1 MEPKSPGVVRNCF
14 YLLLP
19 ILKIQKLQILAPEL
33 FEIRAVASIG
43 FYSPMTAASQLSME
57 TIMVQT

>member
-1 MEPKSPGVVRNCF
+1 MGWSETVN
-14 YLLLP
+14 LLLP
-19 ILKIQKLQILAPEL
+19 RILKIQKLQILAPEL

-43 FYSPMTAASQLSME
+43 CDSPMTAASQLSME